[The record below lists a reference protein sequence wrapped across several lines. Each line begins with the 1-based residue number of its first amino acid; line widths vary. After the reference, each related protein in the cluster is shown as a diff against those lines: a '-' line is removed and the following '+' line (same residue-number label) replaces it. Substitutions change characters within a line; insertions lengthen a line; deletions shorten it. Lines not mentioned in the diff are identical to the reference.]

1 MSPKEY
7 VESAIEKHQ
16 IAVFS
21 QPWCPYCKRAKKLLA
36 EEFPDADVLITELD
50 EREDGGDIKA
60 YLIQKTG
67 QSSVPN
73 IFINQQHIGGNDD
86 LQAAF
91 KDGTLNKLLN
101 QS

>member
-7 VESAIEKHQ
+7 VESTIEKHQ

-21 QPWCPYCKRAKKLLA
+21 QPWCPYCRRTKNLLA
-36 EEFPDADVLITELD
+36 EKFPDADVVITELD
-50 EREDGGDIKA
+50 ERDDGDDIKA

-91 KDGTLNKLLN
+91 RDGTLKKLLN
-101 QS
+101 EV